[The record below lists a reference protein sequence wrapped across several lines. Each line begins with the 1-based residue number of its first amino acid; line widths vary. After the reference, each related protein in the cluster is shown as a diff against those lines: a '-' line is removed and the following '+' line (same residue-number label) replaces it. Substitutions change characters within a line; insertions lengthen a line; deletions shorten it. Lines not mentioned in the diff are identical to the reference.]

1 MLKRKRKR
9 QRHHYRKDFLKWVSG
24 FVRRLKRRKRRTLVE
39 GIRLMTPDEDQA
51 AHDAVSLPRE
61 KVVMP
66 EVPALEPIDFSA
78 EAYDIPPYAPIEV
91 PLPIQAD
98 QRQNYKKRKPKR
110 WWHLFGHSKNKGQVS
125 LEQALLMPLR
135 ADKVAKPKIMYR
147 EYIRPA
153 INSTALFV
161 LAYLIVWLTYQLAVM
176 VQASLSHIDSV
187 LYYYEVMFP
196 IGNYSRLW
204 SSFNIILITIAG
216 PLLSVFMG
224 ILYYYVFLGRRN
236 PGPQMRLFLVWL
248 YLLSMAFFFGAFV
261 AGMITHQGFGYVADW
276 LYMNIVFRIGV
287 SLIFL
292 LILGFMGW
300 NAVKLLPEVSGP
312 DSFKRSRTAFV
323 LSRLSVPWLIGSA
336 LMFLLRRTSFVPQHP
351 NILAYD
357 LIIIGSMAFPVIA
370 AIFNKRERP
379 RFFKNSHR
387 STSTGSIMASVI
399 AAIVLAFLVRVG
411 LSDGL
416 YFQFRI
422 SLDVGKYHSAMKR

>member
-1 MLKRKRKR
+1 MLKRKRKS

-51 AHDAVSLPRE
+51 AHDAVSLPRN
-61 KVVMP
+61 KVVVP
-66 EVPALEPIDFSA
+66 EARAA
-78 EAYDIPPYAPIEV
+78 ESHETPTDPNDIPLYAPMLV
-91 PLPIQAD
+91 PPATQAN
-98 QRQNYKKRKPKR
+98 QSENYKKRKPKR
-110 WWHLFGHSKNKGQVS
+110 WWHRFGHRKNRSQVS
-125 LEQALLMPLR
+125 LEQALLTPLK
-135 ADKVAKPKIMYR
+135 ADKVAKPKTMYR
-147 EYIRPA
+147 AYIRPA
-153 INSTALFV
+153 INSTAIFIV
-161 LAYLIVWLTYQLAVM
+161 AYLIVWLTYQLAVM

-276 LYMNIVFRIGV
+276 LYLNIVFRIGV

-300 NAVKLLPEVSGP
+300 NVIKLLPEVSGP

-323 LSRLSVPWLIGSA
+323 LSRLSVPWLIGSV
-336 LMFLLRRTSFVPQHP
+336 LMFLLKRTSFVPQHP

-357 LIIIGSMAFPVIA
+357 LIIIGSMAFAVIA
-370 AIFNKRERP
+370 AIFNKRDRP
-379 RFFKNSHR
+379 RFFKNLHR

-416 YFQFRI
+416 YFQLKV
-422 SLDVGKYHSAMKR
+422 SLDLGKYHSAMRR